1 MREWGQCDADASGG
15 RRFAALTVAGLGLV
29 ACGDDG
35 ASSSEPVSM
44 TVTASEPS
52 EGKYTF
58 DVPDEV
64 EGGTVQLDLQERGC
78 ARDTSSRSCASKT
91 ARRADQVVSEL
102 FAEDGAPIPDFVLG
116 APGGGGG
123 TAPGATNVSTISLE
137 KGTYVYF
144 CTFSDDD
151 GAPHYQNGMLG
162 EFTVKD
168 VGSTAALP
176 DTDASIEPSEYK
188 FDVSGLKAGE
198 NTITFAN
205 KGKQFHHVIAVPLA
219 DGATL
224 DEAVTFLSSEGEG
237 SDGPPPVDF
246 EKEQDVAVTGPG
258 EAQVVNMTF
267 ESGSYVFLCFITDKE
282 GGPPHFTKGMVQ
294 QVEVT

>member
-1 MREWGQCDADASGG
+1 MKIRMV
-15 RRFAALTVAGLGLV
+15 AAAAVLTVGGFGLV
-29 ACGDDG
+29 ACGDDS
-35 ASSSEPVSM
+35 ASSSEPAQL

-52 EGKYTF
+52 EGKYAF

-64 EGGTVQLDLQERGC
+64 EGGTVQLTFKNTGAQGHEFAIVRVTDG
-78 ARDTSSRSCASKT
+78 TT
-91 ARRADQVVSEL
+91 ADQLVQGL
-102 FAEDGAPIPDFVLG
+102 FAEEGAPIPDSLIG

-144 CTFSDDD
+144 CTFQEGDEP
-151 GAPHYQNGMLG
+151 PHYVNGMLG

-168 VGSTAALP
+168 VASTAPLP

-205 KGKQFHHVIAVPLA
+205 KGEQFHHVIAVPMA
-219 DGATL
+219 EGATL
-224 DEAVTFLSSEGEG
+224 DDAVTFLSSEGEG
-237 SDGPPPVDF
+237 SEGPPPVDF

-294 QVEVT
+294 QVDIT

>member
-1 MREWGQCDADASGG
+1 MKMRLV
-15 RRFAALTVAGLGLV
+15 AAAAVLTVGGFGLV
-29 ACGDDG
+29 ACGDDS
-35 ASSSEPVSM
+35 ASSSEPAQL

-52 EGKYTF
+52 EGKYAF
-58 DVPDEV
+58 DVPEEV
-64 EGGTVQLDLQERGC
+64 EGGTVQLTFKNTGAQGHEFAIVRVTDG
-78 ARDTSSRSCASKT
+78 TT
-91 ARRADQVVSEL
+91 ADQLVEGL
-102 FAEDGAPIPDFVLG
+102 FAEEGAPIPDSLIG

-144 CTFSDDD
+144 CTFQEGDEP
-151 GAPHYQNGMLG
+151 PHYVNGMLG

-168 VGSTAALP
+168 VASTAPLP

-205 KGKQFHHVIAVPLA
+205 KGEQFHHVIAVPMA
-219 DGATL
+219 EGATL
-224 DEAVTFLSSEGEG
+224 DEAVTFLSSEGDG
-237 SDGPPPVDF
+237 SEGPPPVDF
-246 EKEQDVAVTGPG
+246 AKEQDVAVTGPG

-282 GGPPHFTKGMVQ
+282 GGPPHYTTGMVQ
-294 QVEVT
+294 QVDIT

>member
-1 MREWGQCDADASGG
+1 MRF
-15 RRFAALTVAGLGLV
+15 RFAAVGTAATLTMLGLV
-29 ACGDDG
+29 ACGDDS
-35 ASSSEPVSM
+35 ASSSEPATL

-52 EGKYTF
+52 EGKYAF
-58 DVPDEV
+58 DVPAEV
-64 EGGTVQLDLQERGC
+64 EGGTVELTFKNDGTVGHEFAIVRIADG
-78 ARDTSSRSCASKT
+78 TT
-91 ARRADQVVSEL
+91 AEQFVQAA
-102 FAEDGAPIPDFVLG
+102 FAEDGAPLPDSLLG

-123 TAPGATNVSTISLE
+123 TAPGATSVSTISLE
-137 KGTYVYF
+137 KGTYAYF

-151 GAPHYQNGMLG
+151 GPPHFQNGMLG

-168 VGSTAALP
+168 LGSTAPLP

-205 KGKQFHHVIAVPLA
+205 KGKQFHHVITVPLA

-224 DEAVTFLSSEGEG
+224 EEAVAFLSSEGEG
-237 SDGPPPVDF
+237 ASDAPPPVDF

-258 EAQVVNMTF
+258 EAQVVHMTF
-267 ESGSYVFLCFITDKE
+267 ESGSYVFLCFVSDRE

-294 QVEVT
+294 QVDIT